1 MILNLRSSIAAPIL
15 IAAAALAAWIAAPP
29 ARADLVGLVIQLE
42 KDAFGTP
49 PDAQREKK
57 QLRFPVVSNELLE
70 TDSASKI
77 LIEFLDETTLTMGE
91 NASLRIDT
99 MIYDPKAAK
108 VTMVVEL
115 TLGAFRYVSGLVGQ
129 DNVRILTPSTHIGI
143 RGSDAMI
150 VVASDGATT
159 ISVFS
164 GAFTV
169 TPRVGVSTVTGAAIT
184 AIASQAVSVSAAG
197 VVGAVEPGPSEP
209 PAAVSIQVDQRE
221 PGFGLD
227 ASVSTEPSGGQS
239 GGRRPSLTSPPM
251 RIMVPSVPRIP
262 SSSGYH

>member
-1 MILNLRSSIAAPIL
+1 MIPNLRAAIAAAVV

-57 QLRFPVVSNELLE
+57 HLRFPVVSDELLE

-77 LIEFLDETTLTMGE
+77 LVEFLDETTLTMGE
-91 NASLRIDT
+91 NARLRVDT
-99 MIYDPKAAK
+99 MVYDPKAAK

-115 TLGAFRYVSGLVGQ
+115 TLGAFHYVSGKVGL
-129 DNVRILTPSTHIGI
+129 DNVRIQTPSTYIGI

-150 VVASDGATT
+150 VVAPDGATT

-169 TPRVGVSTVTGAAIT
+169 TPRVGISAVTGAAIT

-197 VVGAVEPGPSEP
+197 VVGAVAPGPSEP
-209 PAAVSIQVDQRE
+209 PAAVSIQVDQSE

-239 GGRRPSLTSPPM
+239 IGGRPSRSSQPT
-251 RIMVPSVPRIP
+251 RIMIPSIPRIP
-262 SSSGYH
+262 SGSGYH